1 MQALLGGFGLLRGG
15 HAHKPKT
22 TRAFGYTVTH
32 DPAVLNL
39 TILLEHFAHVDFR
52 EVRMNATN
60 KKVGAGAGINGTIS
74 AMIRWCIVPDIHI
87 AGR

>member
-1 MQALLGGFGLLRGG
+1 MQALLGGFGLLRSS
-15 HAHKPKT
+15 HAHKPKAP
-22 TRAFGYTVTH
+22 RAFGFNVTH

-60 KKVGAGAGINGTIS
+60 KKVRVAINGAIS
-74 AMIRWCIVPDIHI
+74 AMTRWRMVPGIYI